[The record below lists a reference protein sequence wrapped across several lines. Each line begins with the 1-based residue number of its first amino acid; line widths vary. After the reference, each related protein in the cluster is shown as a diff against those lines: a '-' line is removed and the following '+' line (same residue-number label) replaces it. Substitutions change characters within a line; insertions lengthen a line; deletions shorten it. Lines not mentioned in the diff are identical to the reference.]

1 MAITWVT
8 NYSVPINLFTCA
20 RGCAQPCLHCWR
32 FFTIW
37 VTKEA
42 PGRNISCKLS
52 RCESAS
58 NQRWLVYQG
67 FTFLPEKKSSLYL
80 PASLVVECN
89 KVTEYWT
96 IVHRQMHGIS
106 GPIHVPLWQGFIL
119 SFLRCCIEQGIS
131 RGMLILWET
140 VHHWLEG
147 STFHEKL
154 YGVETPSSILQTHI
168 RLTMNKKEI
177 FTLLSQ
183 SECPFV
189 CYLLFSC

>member
-1 MAITWVT
+1 MFLWTSLHVHVC
-8 NYSVPINLFTCA
+8 VPNHACIA
-20 RGCAQPCLHCWR
+20 GR

-42 PGRNISCKLS
+42 PGRNISCSLS
-52 RCESAS
+52 RCESPS
-58 NQRWLVYQG
+58 NHRWLVYQG
-67 FTFLPEKKSSLYL
+67 FTFLPEEKISLYL
-80 PASLVVECN
+80 PPSLVVECH

-106 GPIHVPLWQGFIL
+106 GPIHVPLWQHFIL
-119 SFLRCCIEQGIS
+119 FFLRCWIEQGIS
-131 RGMLILWET
+131 CGMLILWET

-154 YGVETPSSILQTHI
+154 YGVETPSCILQTHI
-168 RLTMNKKEI
+168 RLTMNNKEL

-183 SECPFV
+183 SECPIV